1 MNMAG
6 KGASEV
12 ASYVFSSA
20 HGVLRP
26 RMIIVTCN
34 KNKKSEVASS
44 AGRSSICRQHTHLD
58 TEKKLLRTCTR
69 FTPLQFEQLLQ
80 PDGRGGGG
88 GRTKCSSFFEKN
100 KHCYWNIIGLTQG
113 RKLAFWV
120 STYYWSKKGQLSG
133 RKHNVYHPDTTPLSR

>member
-1 MNMAG
+1 
-6 KGASEV
+6 
-12 ASYVFSSA
+12 
-20 HGVLRP
+20 
-26 RMIIVTCN
+26 MIIVTCN

-69 FTPLQFEQLLQ
+69 FPPLQLEKLLQ
-80 PDGRGGGG
+80 PDGGAPIRFGG

-113 RKLAFWV
+113 RKPAFWV
-120 STYYWSKKGQLSG
+120 STYYWSKKDQLNG
-133 RKHNVYHPDTTPLSR
+133 RKHNVYHLDTTPLSR